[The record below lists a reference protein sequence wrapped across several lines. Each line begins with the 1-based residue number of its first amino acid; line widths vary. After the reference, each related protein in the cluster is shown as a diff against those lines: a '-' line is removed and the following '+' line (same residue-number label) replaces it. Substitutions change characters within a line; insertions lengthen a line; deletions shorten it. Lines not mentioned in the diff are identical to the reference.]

1 MVNLE
6 QARKNIPAI
15 IKKGL
20 KDKGMSQKD
29 LANAVGCDKTAISHY
44 LNGNRVPNV
53 DILISICDVLDID
66 LNSFKNAQFARAT
79 DIDSISINNRDVLY
93 AIAIL
98 IKSNNLLYDDRNGD
112 WVFRCEYKATNEFAQ
127 EFLKYFGSKY
137 AKKDEILLDLID
149 DFTKELDK
157 EQFEKELEAY
167 GLDDSEQLPF

>member
-1 MVNLE
+1 MINLE
-6 QARKNIPAI
+6 QARKNIPTI

-20 KDKGMSQKD
+20 IDKRMSQTD
-29 LANAVGCDKTAISHY
+29 LAKAVGCDKTAISHY
-44 LNGNRVPNV
+44 LNGNRVPSV

-79 DIDSISINNRDVLY
+79 DIGSISINNEDVLY

-127 EFLKYFGSKY
+127 EFLKFFKSKY
-137 AKKDEILLDLID
+137 TKKDEILLDLINE
-149 DFTKELDK
+149 FTKELDK